1 MALTRRAAGGC
12 GGCRYI
18 AVRLERQSATLH
30 PLLAQA
36 LPLCYSLPLS
46 LAARRPGKRD
56 DAKGLAKLRAVGAAA
71 RLSTR
76 PYICLERCD
85 LGVAYGE
92 GLLHTGARHVFH
104 PHPELVAFVVLLEGP
119 VASQRS

>member
-1 MALTRRAAGGC
+1 MAVDG
-12 GGCRYI
+12 
-18 AVRLERQSATLH
+18 VATL
-30 PLLAQA
+30 PRVKAPPYVLFLRRRC
-36 LPLCYSLPLS
+36 LCATYSLPLS
-46 LAARRPGKRD
+46 AAARRHSKRD

-92 GLLHTGARHVFH
+92 GLLHTGVRHVYL
-104 PHPELVAFVVLLEGP
+104 PHPVEVFVVALEDP
-119 VASQRS
+119 FASRRI